1 MPTTS
6 KYFLHCKKKKKSQ
19 DWKQE
24 SRWVVYDT
32 AAASGRVSCFYSW
45 LWKRVVLQDNVR
57 RLVHRGFEI
66 IQGGNQKVLSPVWFW
81 REKMKNVFTGR
92 WWQWSS
98 GTLVVSESAGNRN
111 KACST
116 LLKTFLFYLR
126 FVFAYFK
133 NVSRSDQT
141 EKERTRRLDAFVL
154 ILVHGFIVWLPDL
167 LRKKVKV
174 RRTQE
179 GNVRTKVAKT
189 LLVKLKPLVSSSPP
203 FFLRWHQRSRF
214 NVWPLSSGFWLLCQ
228 TGTGPD
234 KPTFVS
240 DAEEEEEEFF
250 SGN

>member
-126 FVFAYFK
+126 FVFAYFIPFWP
-133 NVSRSDQT
+133 NWEGTDQT
-141 EKERTRRLDAFVL
+141 FGRICSDFSSWFYCLTSWPSQEESEGQKDTRREHQDQSGQNGVGETKTTRL
-154 ILVHGFIVWLPDL
+154 FIASFFLTVTSE
-167 LRKKVKV
+167 VKV
-174 RRTQE
+174 
-179 GNVRTKVAKT
+179 
-189 LLVKLKPLVSSSPP
+189 
-203 FFLRWHQRSRF
+203 
-214 NVWPLSSGFWLLCQ
+214 
-228 TGTGPD
+228 
-234 KPTFVS
+234 
-240 DAEEEEEEFF
+240 
-250 SGN
+250 